1 MHLETSPMR
10 HLRMEYGIPLIIRG
24 KPYDVNMTSPH
35 AFVAVANHYFSS
47 VSEKFSSRTE
57 GGLGPHFLIAGSQF
71 GLPLIAEDEIYT
83 RPASA
88 ALEDTV
94 STRAG

>member
-1 MHLETSPMR
+1 
-10 HLRMEYGIPLIIRG
+10 
-24 KPYDVNMTSPH
+24 MTSILH
-35 AFVAVANHYFSS
+35 HFVHSSLSPPQTAIMANQYSSS
-47 VSEKFSSRTE
+47 VSEKFSSSTE

-71 GLPLIAEDEIYT
+71 GLPLIADDEIYT

-94 STRAG
+94 PTRAG